1 MKKLISVI
9 MLVLVVVSLAA
20 CSADN
25 SPNTPSAIGNKDRA
39 EKFEKDVNKVE
50 EKSGKGILANDA
62 ALGNVL
68 TGTAVVRVLEFSG
81 DDKPEMYVA
90 YSDGTKPYANK
101 QQIYGF
107 DNGPYEFFSERK
119 GNLELSEITSKSSAD
134 AKAPCIWL
142 YTDESGISYLVIGE
156 DLSKEAHYYSYVT
169 VNPDGSEVYNIV
181 EKFTGLNGKVY
192 EGTYEKIELAGI
204 TQDEAN
210 AIFAKNEE
218 ALKLIEAGK
227 N

>member
-1 MKKLISVI
+1 MKKLIAVI
-9 MLVLVVVSLAA
+9 MLVLMVVSLAA
-20 CSADN
+20 CS
-25 SPNTPSAIGNKDRA
+25 SSSSNTPDAIGNKDRA
-39 EKFEKDVNKVE
+39 EKFDSNVNEVE
-50 EKSGKGILANDA
+50 DKSGKGILVNDPT
-62 ALGNVL
+62 LGNVL

-107 DNGPYEFFSERK
+107 DNGPYEFFNEK
-119 GNLELSEITSKSSAD
+119 KNNLELAEITSKSSAD

-142 YTDESGISYLVIGE
+142 YTDESGRSYLVMGE
-156 DLSKEAHYYSYVT
+156 DLSKEAHYYTYVT
-169 VNPDGSEVYNIV
+169 TSPDGTEVYDLV

-204 TQDEAN
+204 TQEQAD

-227 N
+227 